1 MRLTPQLAKSQR
13 SKYRFHSYMVD
24 AEGGAIPRWGAQKV
38 GIADKMDSPG

>member
-24 AEGGAIPRWGAQKV
+24 AEGGAIHKPKECKS
-38 GIADKMDSPG
+38 DYHM